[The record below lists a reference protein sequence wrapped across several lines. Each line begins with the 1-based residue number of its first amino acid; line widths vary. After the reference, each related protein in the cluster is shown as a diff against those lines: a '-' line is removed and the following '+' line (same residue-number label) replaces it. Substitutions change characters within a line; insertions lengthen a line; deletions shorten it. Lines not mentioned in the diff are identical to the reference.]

1 MKVKVGWPVRAATS
15 MELIDV
21 FLDNHKIISF
31 RRELLLKDPRADV
44 FLLTFVDFLYKN
56 RTKSVKLAIVTFLDG
71 IGYNWMTY
79 LVLEPDLPEKLITE
93 SSLVVRFKTAQK
105 QMEAD
110 ILYMEKM
117 ETKEDKVDM
126 LMSWAER
133 AYIFLR
139 E

>member
-1 MKVKVGWPVRAATS
+1 

-21 FLDNHKIISF
+21 ILYNNKIISF

-56 RTKSVKLAIVTFLDG
+56 RTKSVKLAIVTFLDE

-79 LVLEPDLPEKLITE
+79 LVLEPDIPEKLVTE
-93 SSLVVRFKTAQK
+93 SSLVVRFQTPQK

-110 ILYMEKM
+110 ILYMEKL
-117 ETKEDKVDM
+117 EDKSEKVEM
-126 LMSWAER
+126 LLSWGER
-133 AYIFLR
+133 VYIFLR
-139 E
+139 Q

>member
-1 MKVKVGWPVRAATS
+1 
-15 MELIDV
+15 
-21 FLDNHKIISF
+21 
-31 RRELLLKDPRADV
+31 LLKDPRADV